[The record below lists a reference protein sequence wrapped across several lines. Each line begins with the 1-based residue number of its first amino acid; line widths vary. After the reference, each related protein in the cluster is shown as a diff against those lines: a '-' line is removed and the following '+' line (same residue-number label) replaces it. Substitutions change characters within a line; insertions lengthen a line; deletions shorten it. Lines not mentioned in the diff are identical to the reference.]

1 MIIVGYYRPG
11 LDMLL
16 PPLWW
21 QIINNEKVA
30 GERMWGRRD
39 IGGRL
44 ILLLLLSSYDWV
56 WPIYIFPHLYF
67 NDFLLSFSIVVM
79 IGLRALLSVSI
90 CYIHLGGTKWNT
102 GFLGCIDNFWPDFH
116 TIFDE
121 WFEHCLDWWP
131 FCDWKDIWRS
141 LRLTLLS
148 DDVFLFPSPVEEK
161 RNLKRL
167 SSNFLKSSSNLKAW
181 WLNVKE
187 LGF

>member
-1 MIIVGYYRPG
+1 MIVGYYQPG

-56 WPIYIFPHLYF
+56 WPIYIFSTS
-67 NDFLLSFSIVVM
+67 LLQWFSPFFFYCWYLM
-79 IGLRALLSVSI
+79 IGFRALLSVSI

-102 GFLGCIDNFWPDFH
+102 GFLGSIDNFWPDFH
-116 TIFDE
+116 TISDE
-121 WFEHCLDWWP
+121 WFEHCLDLWP
-131 FCDWKDIWRS
+131 FCDWKDIWQSLGLDRS
-141 LRLTLLS
+141 QS
-148 DDVFLFPSPVEEK
+148 LF
-161 RNLKRL
+161 
-167 SSNFLKSSSNLKAW
+167 
-181 WLNVKE
+181 
-187 LGF
+187 